1 VCAAP
6 RGKEAS
12 PTVCLLSLA
21 LPLYPWLPLPFSRR
35 AFSSVTFSP
44 SLLVSLPL
52 PPASLPPSPFL
63 SRGVMM

>member
-1 VCAAP
+1 MCAAP

-52 PPASLPPSPFL
+52 PLPPSPLPPF
-63 SRGVMM
+63 SPGE